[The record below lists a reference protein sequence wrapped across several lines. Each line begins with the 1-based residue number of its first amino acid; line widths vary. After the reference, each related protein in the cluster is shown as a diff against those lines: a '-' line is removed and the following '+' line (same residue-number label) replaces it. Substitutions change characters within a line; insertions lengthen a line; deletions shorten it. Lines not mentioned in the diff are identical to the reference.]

1 MKRRILVFVFLVFNV
16 LCFGN
21 SREVS
26 SDENQ
31 RIENLASLAKIWGFL
46 KYYHP
51 NVAKGNFNWDEQLV
65 TMIPKVESAKN
76 REDLSKV
83 YLDWIATLGVV
94 EECKSCKDVSSKN
107 YFDKNFDL
115 SWADNLAVFTPEL
128 SRKLRYIEE
137 NRAQSNSYY
146 VTKSSRDNV
155 EVRNESKY
163 KDFEYPDKNYR
174 LLSLFKYWNTI
185 EYFFPYKYLTDQKWS
200 TVLEEM
206 IPQFEKANN
215 ATEYQLALLVTVI
228 KLDDTHASL
237 YTDRNF
243 EFFGKKYIPAFS
255 NVIENKVVIVGIY
268 SDSLAKIND
277 IRKGDIIEEIEGEN
291 ALKIMADR
299 KKYVNGSNNSTKAKN
314 YNYHLFNGST
324 DSVKV
329 KIRRDDVVL
338 VKMVKRYKGSDLKSN
353 LSRTK
358 EKFNLDANNIGYIN
372 LANIEVNDQEEIME
386 KLNSTKALII
396 DIRNYPPL
404 MPYRIARRLSFE
416 NKEYVKCIAPDLK
429 YPGRFIWKK
438 SLVIEPLKKTYY
450 KGKVVLLVNEETQS
464 RAEFVTMLLQTG
476 DNVTTIGSQTA
487 AADGDVSRLEF
498 SGFETAISGLGVFYP
513 DGTETQRKGVKIDI
527 EVRPTVKGIQ
537 EGKDEVLEKA
547 KEYLVTEKS

>member
-1 MKRRILVFVFLVFNV
+1 MKRKVLVFVFLVFGV
-16 LCFGN
+16 LSFGN
-21 SREVS
+21 GKGIS
-26 SDENQ
+26 SNENQ
-31 RIENLASLAKIWGFL
+31 RIENLSSLAKIWGFL

-51 NVAKGNFNWDEQLV
+51 NVARGNFNWDEQLIM
-65 TMIPKVESAKN
+65 MIPKVEGAKN
-76 REDLSKV
+76 REDLSKI
-83 YLDWIATLGVV
+83 YLDWITSLGVV
-94 EECKSCKDVSSKN
+94 KECRSCQNISGKS

-115 SWADNLAVFTPEL
+115 SWMDNLAVFTPEL

-137 NRAQSNSYY
+137 NRAQSNSFY
-146 VTKSSRDNV
+146 VTKSPRENV

-163 KDFEYPDKNYR
+163 KDFEYPEKNYR

-206 IPQFEKANN
+206 IPRFEKVNN
-215 ATEYQLALLVTVI
+215 ATEYQLVLLETVI
-228 KLDDTHASL
+228 KIDDTHASL
-237 YTDRNF
+237 YTNKNF

-268 SDSLAKIND
+268 NDSLARIND
-277 IRKGDIIEEIEGEN
+277 IRKGDIIEEIDGVN
-291 ALKIMADR
+291 ALEIMADR
-299 KKYVNGSNNSTKAKN
+299 KKYVNGSNSNTKAKN
-314 YNYHLFNGST
+314 YNYQLFNGST

-329 KIRRDDVVL
+329 KIRRDNDFVL
-338 VKMVKRYKGSDLKSN
+338 KTVKRYKGSDLKSN

-372 LANIEVNDQEEIME
+372 LANIEANDQEEIMD
-386 KLNSTKALII
+386 KLKSTKALII
-396 DIRNYPPL
+396 DLRNYPPL

-416 NKEYVKCIAPDLK
+416 SKEYVKCLAPDLK
-429 YPGRFIWKK
+429 YPGRFFWKK
-438 SLVIEPLKKTYY
+438 SLVIEPLKKSYY
-450 KGKVVLLVNEETQS
+450 RGKVVLLVNEETQS
-464 RAEFVTMLLQTG
+464 RAEFVTMLLQAG

-487 AADGDVSRLEF
+487 AADGDVSRFEF
-498 SGFETAISGLGVFYP
+498 SGFVTAISGLGVFYP